1 MAVGGTGAPRLPS
14 APPEYDQVQMQTIL
28 TDIQATFDLQ
38 TRAKAEG
45 YQVSNIVQD
54 RTVNFRAATIT
65 GITAANPGVVTATG
79 HGFVNDENVLVYGVL
94 GMVEVNG
101 GIFAVK
107 NKADNTFELGT
118 TNTSGFTAY
127 GSGGIVLGTTLKEV
141 SALVGTLI
149 EDLIDAGVLGR

>member
-1 MAVGGTGAPRLPS
+1 MAVGGTGTPRLPS
-14 APPEYDQVQMQTIL
+14 APPEYDQIQMQTIL
-28 TDIQATFDLQ
+28 TDIQHVFDLQ

-79 HGFVNDENVLVYGVL
+79 HGFANDENVLVYGVL

>member
-1 MAVGGTGAPRLPS
+1 MVGGVGYPRLPS
-14 APPEYDQVQMQTIL
+14 APQEYNFSQMQSIL
-28 TDIQATFDLQ
+28 NDIQNVFDLQ
-38 TRAKAEG
+38 ARAKAEG

-54 RTVNFRAATIT
+54 RVVDFRAATIT
-65 GITAANPGVVTATG
+65 GITAVAPGVVTATA

-101 GIFAVK
+101 GVFAVK

-141 SALVGTLI
+141 AALVGTLI

>member
-14 APPEYDQVQMQTIL
+14 APPEYDQIQMQTIL